1 MYVSILFYFSHFL
14 IPEHFHL
21 LISYS
26 SDVYSLL
33 NDSVPHAKPQSV
45 AGTVITQPRSP
56 ELQQWIKTTSFPCQP
71 QPWFS
76 TCGLQ
81 SKTIRRKQRF
91 SLWLI
96 TVVKLPLWSATKIIL
111 WLGEGESPHHEDE
124 TVRKGH
130 SSIREVENH
139 CSSGYQ
145 ATGED

>member
-56 ELQQWIKTTSFPCQP
+56 ELQQ
-71 QPWFS
+71 
-76 TCGLQ
+76 
-81 SKTIRRKQRF
+81 
-91 SLWLI
+91 
-96 TVVKLPLWSATKIIL
+96 
-111 WLGEGESPHHEDE
+111 
-124 TVRKGH
+124 
-130 SSIREVENH
+130 
-139 CSSGYQ
+139 
-145 ATGED
+145 